1 MKTQILSDEEAGLQI
16 LDVFRLNK
24 TPANGILRRNFFF
37 AVRDSDFQ
45 RGINRAIANKWITL
59 HLRDRYRYIL
69 TEAGFA
75 AYRSQI
81 QA

>member
-1 MKTQILSDEEAGLQI
+1 MSHALSDEEAGLQI

-24 TPANGILRRNFFF
+24 TPAHGILRRNYFF
-37 AVRDSDFQ
+37 AVRDGDFQ

-75 AYRSQI
+75 ACRAHGRI
-81 QA
+81 